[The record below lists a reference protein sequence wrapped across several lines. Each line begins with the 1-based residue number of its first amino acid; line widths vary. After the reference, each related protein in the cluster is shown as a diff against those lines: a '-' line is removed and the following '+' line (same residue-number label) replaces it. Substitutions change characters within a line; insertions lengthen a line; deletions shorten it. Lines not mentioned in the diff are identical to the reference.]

1 MSDKITRRQAIKQM
15 GVAAVTEQPSVS
27 DRLILRKS

>member
-15 GVAAVTEQPSVS
+15 GVAAVTGAAIEV
-27 DRLILRKS
+27 RLATEP

>member
-15 GVAAVTEQPSVS
+15 GVATVTGVAIKV
-27 DRLILRKS
+27 RLATEP